1 MSSNCCEDSPQGFWQ
16 CDNSGLQPYF
26 RKAYRNSSSE
36 TFPELLS
43 DTHLVPFGIG
53 SAEISETNVIRT
65 KRLAKSAVV
74 ISFIEASF
82 SFPVYIDLLDVGAT
96 ERLTALIEPIAL
108 LQSRRQKHKK

>member
-1 MSSNCCEDSPQGFWQ
+1 MVAETVRRVSGRG
-16 CDNSGLQPYF
+16 DNSGGLQPYL

-43 DTHLVPFGIG
+43 DTHLVPSGIG

>member
-1 MSSNCCEDSPQGFWQ
+1 MTGGCCSCEIKLLGRTVRRVSGRG
-16 CDNSGLQPYF
+16 DNSGLQPYL

-43 DTHLVPFGIG
+43 DAHLGPSGLG

-74 ISFIEASF
+74 ISFIEASL

-96 ERLTALIEPIAL
+96 ERLTALI
-108 LQSRRQKHKK
+108 

>member
-1 MSSNCCEDSPQGFWQ
+1 MVAETIRRVSGRG
-16 CDNSGLQPYF
+16 DNSGLQPYL

-43 DTHLVPFGIG
+43 DAHLVPCGIG

-74 ISFIEASF
+74 IFFIEAS
-82 SFPVYIDLLDVGAT
+82 SASRYIMT
-96 ERLTALIEPIAL
+96 Y
-108 LQSRRQKHKK
+108 

>member
-1 MSSNCCEDSPQGFWQ
+1 MVAETIRRVSGRG
-16 CDNSGLQPYF
+16 DNSGLQSYL

-43 DTHLVPFGIG
+43 DAHLVPCGIGIG

-74 ISFIEASF
+74 ISFIEAS
-82 SFPVYIDLLDVGAT
+82 
-96 ERLTALIEPIAL
+96 LTA
-108 LQSRRQKHKK
+108 SRYILTY